1 MSDPQATPAKIRLL
15 TLTTLYPNAEQINH
29 GIFVETR
36 LRFLLTSGQVEAKV
50 MAPVPWFPLKNKRFG
65 RYASFARVPASDQRS
80 DISITHPRYALIPK
94 IGMYLTPFLMAQ
106 SLKGKIAKLI
116 ESGHDFD
123 LIDAHYFYPDGVA
136 AMLLGK
142 HFNKPVVIT
151 ARGTDINVIAQTG
164 LAKKMVLWAVK
175 NASAVITVCQALKDE
190 LVKLGASADKITPL
204 RNGVDLSRFYP
215 AERDQI
221 RAELGLTDFTL
232 LTVGSLTTHK
242 GHDLVIQALALL
254 PGVHLMIAGSGP
266 EDQNLRQLA
275 AQLGVTDRIKFLGSV
290 AQKELFRYYNAAD
303 VMVLASSREGW
314 ANVLLESMA
323 CGTPVISSN
332 VGGSSEV
339 ITAPDAGVLLA
350 ERSAQHIAA
359 AVQHLQSRSPTRAA
373 TRAYAEKFSWDD
385 TTEGQLRL
393 FKAILH
399 GDSTC

>member
-65 RYASFARVPASDQRS
+65 RYASFARVPVNDQRS
-80 DISITHPRYALIPK
+80 DITITHPRYALIPK

-175 NASAVITVCQALKDE
+175 
-190 LVKLGASADKITPL
+190 
-204 RNGVDLSRFYP
+204 
-215 AERDQI
+215 
-221 RAELGLTDFTL
+221 
-232 LTVGSLTTHK
+232 
-242 GHDLVIQALALL
+242 
-254 PGVHLMIAGSGP
+254 
-266 EDQNLRQLA
+266 
-275 AQLGVTDRIKFLGSV
+275 
-290 AQKELFRYYNAAD
+290 
-303 VMVLASSREGW
+303 
-314 ANVLLESMA
+314 
-323 CGTPVISSN
+323 TPVPSLPC
-332 VGGSSEV
+332 
-339 ITAPDAGVLLA
+339 AK
-350 ERSAQHIAA
+350 R
-359 AVQHLQSRSPTRAA
+359 
-373 TRAYAEKFSWDD
+373 
-385 TTEGQLRL
+385 
-393 FKAILH
+393 
-399 GDSTC
+399 